1 MSALLSGD
9 LRGLELP
16 RDLPVLRRVAEEAL
30 IQGAS
35 LNSLYAALA
44 SEHPLA
50 LGELVFGP
58 KALNHEAAV
67 YSALTVAEVLENGLA
82 PKALYP
88 RLAKLCPS
96 AAPAILEA
104 AVNRYP
110 GATWV
115 MNLGEKL
122 GLVPGLQHLE
132 ELVNHAAFEAA
143 CFSHARNGHYEA
155 LFRIAQKG
163 LPEPCAALLAVGAQ
177 SEALGAAIAA
187 LDANPDAPVLQWLA
201 AVGGLNIDTWLC
213 GLLPQLRSKAAVQ
226 NLLFAS
232 TPFQVL
238 NARLGI
244 LLPAVR

>member
-16 RDLPVLRRVAEEAL
+16 RDLAVLRRVAEQAL
-30 IQGAS
+30 GQGES

-58 KALNHEAAV
+58 KALKHEAAAH
-67 YSALTVAEVLENGLA
+67 SALTVAEVLEKGLP
-82 PKALYP
+82 PKALYS
-88 RLAKLCPS
+88 RLAQLCPS

-115 MNLGEKL
+115 MKLGAKL

-132 ELVNHAAFEAA
+132 TLVNDDALEAA
-143 CFSHARNGHYEA
+143 CFSHAQNGHYEA

-163 LPEPCAALLAVGAQ
+163 LPEPCAALLAVGAKT
-177 SEALGAAIAA
+177 EAIHAAIAA
-187 LDANPDAPVLQWLA
+187 LDANPEAPVLQWLA
-201 AVGGLNIDTWLC
+201 AVGGLDIDAWLC
-213 GLLPQLRSKAAVQ
+213 GLLPQLKSKAAVE

>member
-16 RDLPVLRRVAEEAL
+16 RDLAVLRKTAEQA
-30 IQGAS
+30 ITQGES

-44 SEHPLA
+44 LEHPLA

-58 KALNHEAAV
+58 KALRHESAIL
-67 YSALTVAEVLENGLA
+67 SALTVAEVLENGMQ

-88 RLAKLCPS
+88 RLAKLSPN
-96 AAPAILEA
+96 AAPIVLET

-110 GATWV
+110 GTQWV
-115 MNLGEKL
+115 MKLGERL

-132 ELVNHAAFEAA
+132 NHQGHPEFEAI

-155 LFRIAQKG
+155 LFHLAQKG
-163 LPEPCAALLAVGAQ
+163 CPEPCAALLSVGAKP
-177 SEALGAAIAA
+177 EALRAANAA
-187 LDANPDAPVLQWLA
+187 LDHNPKASVVQWLSA
-201 AVGGLNIDTWLC
+201 AGGLSLDTWLC
-213 GLLPQLRSKAAVQ
+213 GLLPHLKSKAAIE
-226 NLLFAS
+226 NLLLVS
-232 TPFQVL
+232 TPFHEFHT
-238 NARLGI
+238 RLGI